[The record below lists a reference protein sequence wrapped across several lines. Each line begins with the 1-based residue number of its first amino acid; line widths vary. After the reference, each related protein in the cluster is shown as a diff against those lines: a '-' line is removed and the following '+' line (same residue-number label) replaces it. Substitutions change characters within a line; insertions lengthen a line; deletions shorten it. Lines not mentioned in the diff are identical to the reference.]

1 MRGKT
6 APPIRTVDG
15 RRLRSAFIAGTLA
28 LESRRTFIN
37 SINVFPVPDGDTG
50 DNMAS
55 TCRFII
61 ERAETTGSI
70 SSTSAAMAEAAL
82 EGARGN
88 SGIIMTQYLYGLS
101 QALKG
106 YTEADSGTFGKSLAE
121 AVRFAQ
127 EALHRPVEGTILTV
141 MKDWSR
147 KFEELSRNMADL
159 KSLLR
164 ESLPAARESLLDT
177 PRKLEVLAR
186 KNVVDAG
193 AQGFVD
199 FLQGIADF
207 LETGNLKD
215 LKVSRLPVSAIIT
228 DDHEKGKPPDYR
240 YCTEALLKGPGFT
253 RERLME
259 ELEDYGDSI
268 VVGGHQGKY
277 RIHLHTNEPEVLF
290 EKLSATG
297 SLSVQKTEDMRRQVE
312 TSKTRNRAMALLT
325 DSACDLP
332 PELMDRYGVY
342 MVPLK
347 LSVGDSDYLDKI
359 SISPGRIYRLLRE
372 TETPITT
379 SQPSY
384 AEFARLYSTLGS
396 HFDSVIAVHL
406 SRALSGT
413 WNVSTKA
420 AADSG
425 HGGKIRV
432 IDSKTLCSSLGLIV
446 LQAARAI
453 DEGKTPAQ
461 VEEIILRAIARS
473 RIFVSLSTLQYMV
486 RGGRI
491 RPMTGRIAGVLNLKP
506 VITVDSEGRGAHYGR
521 PGSERSNLRKI
532 AETFEKIQSVRGIQ
546 DYAVVHADA
555 PEKGEK
561 LVEELAR
568 RSGLQPAY
576 ITDIS
581 PVIGIHSGPGSVAV
595 SLIVED

>member
-1 MRGKT
+1 MKMENK
-6 APPIRTVDG
+6 AIHSIDG
-15 RRLRSAFIAGTLA
+15 PRFWNAFLAGTEA
-28 LESRRTFIN
+28 LERRRAFLN

-55 TCRFII
+55 TCRYII
-61 ERAETTGSI
+61 DRAEVDRSI
-70 SSTSAAMAEAAL
+70 GSTSASMAEAAL

-88 SGIIMTQYLYGLS
+88 SGIILTQYLYGLS
-101 QALKG
+101 QALKD
-106 YTEADSGTFGKSLAE
+106 YAEADAGTLGKSLAE
-121 AVRFAQ
+121 AVPFAE

-147 KFEELSRNMADL
+147 KFEELSRNMPDL
-159 KSLLR
+159 TGLLR
-164 ESLPAARESLLDT
+164 ESLSAARESLLDT

-186 KNVVDAG
+186 ENVVDAG

-215 LKVSRLPVSAIIT
+215 LKVSRSPISPIIT
-228 DDHEKGKPPDYR
+228 DEHEMERHPDYR
-240 YCTEALLKGPGFT
+240 YCTEAVLEGPGFS

-259 ELEDYGDSI
+259 ELEVYGDSI

-277 RIHLHTNEPEVLF
+277 RIHLHTSRPGELF
-290 EKLSATG
+290 EKLSEQG
-297 SLSVQKTEDMRRQVE
+297 SLSVQKAEDMRRQVE
-312 TSKTRNRAMALLT
+312 TSKTRNRPTALLT

-332 PELMDRYGVY
+332 PELMDRYGIH

-347 LSVGDSDYLDKI
+347 LSIEESDYLDKV
-359 SISPGRIYRLLRE
+359 SISPQRVYRLLRE
-372 TETPITT
+372 IRTPMTT
-379 SQPSY
+379 SQP
-384 AEFARLYSTLGS
+384 AFGEFARLYSMLGS
-396 HFDSVIAVHL
+396 HYDSVIAVHL

-413 WNVSTKA
+413 WNVSMKA

-432 IDSKTLCSSLGLIV
+432 IDSRTLCSSLGLIV
-446 LQAARAI
+446 LQAARAL
-453 DEGKTPAQ
+453 DEGRTAAQ
-461 VEEIILRAIARS
+461 AEEIIGHAIPRS
-473 RIFVSLSTLQYMV
+473 RIFVSLSTLEYMV

-491 RPMTGRIAGVLNLKP
+491 RPLTGRVAGFLNLKP
-506 VITVDSEGRGAHYGR
+506 VITVDAEGRGAHYGR
-521 PGSERSNLRKI
+521 PGNEGSNLRKI
-532 AETFEKIQSVRGIQ
+532 AETFEDLKNRRGIQ

-555 PEKGEK
+555 PEKAEK
-561 LVEELAR
+561 LAEELSR

-576 ITDIS
+576 ITEIS

-595 SLIVED
+595 SMIVED